1 MPELLDLV
9 FAGRARNLVDDFN
22 RARLLEAH
30 LPPVREAPV
39 GALRVEIVEIGRRF
53 PREDANSRLPAPT
66 ERSFGGG
73 LVEPTDADRAMR
85 RRAAEPIAR
94 LRIADIGVC
103 AGIDQ
108 DVAIAG
114 ANHQTQLAGMAVT
127 RAPGPERTGV
137 DQNMRSEERRV

>member
-39 GALRVEIVEIGRRF
+39 GALRVEIVEVGRRF
-53 PREDANSRLPAPT
+53 PREDANGWLPAPT
-66 ERSFGGG
+66 ERPFGRC
-73 LVEPTDADRAMR
+73 LVEPANADRVMR
-85 RRAAEPIAR
+85 CRAAEPIAP
-94 LRIADIGVC
+94 LRVADIGVR

-114 ANHQTQLAGMAVT
+114 ANHEA
-127 RAPGPERTGV
+127 
-137 DQNMRSEERRV
+137 